1 MGSSPALY
9 PEGESDMKNP
19 LLAKVANVIAVLIS
33 ITLLVLIV
41 CSAAMA
47 QGGGKAEPNR
57 IEFKRGTTSTTIS
70 GTVRGNEEAE
80 YVLAAKRGQTLT
92 IKITS
97 VPGRTAGF
105 DLHGPED
112 VDLGLEFDTNLSFS
126 RRLPKIG
133 DYLITVVKL
142 TDAVRMSKYTMTV
155 TVR

>member
-1 MGSSPALY
+1 
-9 PEGESDMKNP
+9 MKNP
-19 LLAKVANVIAVLIS
+19 LLAKVAKVIATLIP
-33 ITLLVLIV
+33 ITLLILIV

-57 IEFKRGTTSTTIS
+57 IEFKRGIASATIS
-70 GTVRGNEEAE
+70 GAVRGNEEAE
-80 YVLAAKRGQTLT
+80 YVLAAKKGQTLT

-97 VPGRTAGF
+97 VPARTAGF

-112 VDLGLEFDTNLSFS
+112 VDLGLELDANLSFS
-126 RRLPKIG
+126 HRLPKTG

-142 TDAVRMSKYTMTV
+142 NDAVRVSKYTMTV

>member
-1 MGSSPALY
+1 MVIWPYS
-9 PEGESDMKNP
+9 EGELDMKHP
-19 LLAKVANVIAVLIS
+19 QSATLAKAIAAVVPSSLLI
-33 ITLLVLIV
+33 LIV

-57 IEFKRGTTSTTIS
+57 IEFKRGTTSAGVN
-70 GTVRGNEEAE
+70 GTVRGDEQAE
-80 YVLAAKRGQTLT
+80 YVLAAKKGQTLT

-97 VPGRTAGF
+97 VPARTAGF

-126 RRLPKIG
+126 RRLPKTG
-133 DYLITVVKL
+133 DYLITIVKL
-142 TDAVRMSKYTMTV
+142 NSAIRVSKYTMTV

>member
-1 MGSSPALY
+1 MGSSPALH

-19 LLAKVANVIAVLIS
+19 RLAKIANVISVLIS
-33 ITLLVLIV
+33 IPLLILIL

-70 GTVRGNEEAE
+70 GAVRGNEEAE
-80 YVLAAKRGQTLT
+80 YVLAGKKGQTLT

-105 DLHGPED
+105 DLQGPEN

-126 RRLPKIG
+126 HSLPKTG

-142 TDAVRMSKYTMTV
+142 SDAVRVSKYTMTV